1 MPVSASAVLDAGSGL
16 CLAKS
21 HLLVALWRACG
32 LPAGFCY
39 QRLLFDTDGGLY
51 VTHGL
56 AAVWLPAFGWYRCDA
71 RGNTKEGIDCAF
83 TPGTESLAY
92 TPTHDGEYDPLI
104 FGHLVQA
111 LAGGC
116 GGSQRSCE
124 PVRLSRSADRRRP
137 ARGSGHARVGKRVAW
152 RRGPL
157 QVLFCRRGRPRQ
169 GASSRARHVLQDRT
183 IDRMAYGP
191 FRAGSSHE
199 VSVTGR

>member
-92 TPTHDGEYDPLI
+92 TPAHDGEYDSLI
-104 FGHLVQA
+104 YGPSLGRRLWRVSA
-111 LAGGC
+111 VLRAC
-116 GGSQRSCE
+116 PTIS
-124 PVRLSRSADRRRP
+124 LSRSTP
-137 ARGSGHARVGKRVAW
+137 
-152 RRGPL
+152 
-157 QVLFCRRGRPRQ
+157 GRPRL
-169 GASSRARHVLQDRT
+169 RARAR
-183 IDRMAYGP
+183 R
-191 FRAGSSHE
+191 
-199 VSVTGR
+199 